1 MKRGSIAA
9 GAGGDCA
16 PAAPMGRLWA
26 APQLHRYRGSAYAC
40 AHTSVWRETHTSV
53 ILLAVSPSFEW
64 DPAKDAQ
71 NQRKHS
77 VAFVEAQLAFLD
89 PARVIA
95 KDVSHSKGEP
105 RFYCFGETGGG
116 ILTVRFTYRGDVIRI
131 IAAGYWRRGKRIY
144 EAQAKVP
151 R

>member
-1 MKRGSIAA
+1 
-9 GAGGDCA
+9 
-16 PAAPMGRLWA
+16 
-26 APQLHRYRGSAYAC
+26 
-40 AHTSVWRETHTSV
+40 
-53 ILLAVSPSFEW
+53 VSPSFEW

-71 NQRKHS
+71 NQRKHG

-105 RFYCFGETGGG
+105 RFYCFGQTGDG
-116 ILTVRFTYRGDVIRI
+116 ILTVRFTYRGEVIRI
-131 IAAGYWRRGKRIY
+131 IGAGYWRRGKRIY
-144 EAQAKVP
+144 EAQSKVS